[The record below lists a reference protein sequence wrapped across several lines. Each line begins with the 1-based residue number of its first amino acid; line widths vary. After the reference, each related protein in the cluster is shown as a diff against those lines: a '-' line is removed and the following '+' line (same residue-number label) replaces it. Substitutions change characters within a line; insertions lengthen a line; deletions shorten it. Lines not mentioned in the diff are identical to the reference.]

1 LKPLD
6 GSTPNNIDLAGL
18 LTKFVN
24 VTSRHLHLLNIIMD
38 QCNRHDSAN
47 QETPLS
53 THLRQTPA
61 ASIWTKLQPHSHT
74 ALEPEIYRYVHSL
87 TDELVQEIFQ
97 KLTVALFEPT
107 KTLLRA
113 WSPQKQPTNPYRLLA
128 PLPDPALREALAILA
143 KANRTTID
151 CVVLAKPFCEP
162 PHAIQTQ
169 FDLSHDAS
177 YKDSIERLGVEDA
190 IKTFRQQQLRERVRI
205 AITEDF
211 TMEVQNIVLT
221 LRLRDPSPLQS
232 PFLAVDTA
240 TATDDDTRRPPPF
253 TPRPFSSSYYD
264 NNSPDRDRFAA
275 DSQPL
280 LPPPAANDDDGMRD
294 YELNLNSLVLSM
306 RNYGVQFNSKRFSS
320 IIKRNTELM
329 SSILL
334 FYNGKLVSTGCNRIE
349 LALYQF
355 HEFIA
360 KLSPFLERPFV
371 IEKPILQNIVSNG
384 YFPNR
389 ICINLLAV
397 RYPQYCARVR
407 CFPTTQIND
416 PERMGHRVILVFETG
431 KVCQIGARCPNHIY
445 EDMVFAYRLLY
456 ECQATKE
463 NEAEESRCRAFIQH
477 QMGSNA
483 DRPNPVRPSS

>member
-1 LKPLD
+1 
-6 GSTPNNIDLAGL
+6 
-18 LTKFVN
+18 
-24 VTSRHLHLLNIIMD
+24 
-38 QCNRHDSAN
+38 
-47 QETPLS
+47 
-53 THLRQTPA
+53 
-61 ASIWTKLQPHSHT
+61 
-74 ALEPEIYRYVHSL
+74 
-87 TDELVQEIFQ
+87 
-97 KLTVALFEPT
+97 
-107 KTLLRA
+107 
-113 WSPQKQPTNPYRLLA
+113 
-128 PLPDPALREALAILA
+128 
-143 KANRTTID
+143 
-151 CVVLAKPFCEP
+151 
-162 PHAIQTQ
+162 
-169 FDLSHDAS
+169 
-177 YKDSIERLGVEDA
+177 
-190 IKTFRQQQLRERVRI
+190 
-205 AITEDF
+205 
-211 TMEVQNIVLT
+211 
-221 LRLRDPSPLQS
+221 
-232 PFLAVDTA
+232 
-240 TATDDDTRRPPPF
+240 
-253 TPRPFSSSYYD
+253 
-264 NNSPDRDRFAA
+264 
-275 DSQPL
+275 
-280 LPPPAANDDDGMRD
+280 
-294 YELNLNSLVLSM
+294 M